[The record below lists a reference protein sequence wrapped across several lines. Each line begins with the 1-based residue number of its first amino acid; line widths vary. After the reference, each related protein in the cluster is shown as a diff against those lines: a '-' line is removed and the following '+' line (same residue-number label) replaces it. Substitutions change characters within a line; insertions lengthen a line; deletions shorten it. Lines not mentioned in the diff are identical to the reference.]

1 MKTVLMSLFIFFLF
15 TGCNENIPE
24 VHASGKKVHIGLIFA
39 DNDNLMHKRLKVFK
53 VFQKQWGLL
62 DNGDELVL
70 HAVSIKKDAL
80 SCFNN
85 LLKEEKM
92 SAVISFLDSTLM
104 LDLKQSIEK
113 NKVPVISIIATHS
126 KVNEIKYVS
135 RICLNNPWQA
145 SVAAAYIRDELFI
158 SNINIIRDE
167 SNDFSLELSHLFQ
180 ERYKKMGGKVFSVF
194 NIKELENSPKDFIK
208 KMNENKV
215 EALFLTINAQKTEK
229 VMKLLQKL
237 NHKVTV
243 LAHDGL
249 LSAFNTKFPKEI
261 YLLDNIFVI
270 DNYADDV
277 KLSKKGRLLQKYKLD
292 KRGFFDS
299 YNGLSYDSWSLLRA
313 ALNRCKDYS
322 GECVNDYMRNASR
335 VEGVVEAFSMKDGN
349 ALRAVYVNKIKDA
362 KMKIRVK
369 VY

>member
-15 TGCNENIPE
+15 MGCNENTQE
-24 VHASGKKVHIGLIFA
+24 VQASGKKVHIGLIFT
-39 DNDNLMHKRLKVFK
+39 DNDSLMHKRLKVFK
-53 VFQKQWGLL
+53 VFQKQWGRL

-70 HAVSIKKDAL
+70 HVVSAKKDAL

-113 NKVPVISIIATHS
+113 NKVPVMSIIATHS

-167 SNDFSLELSHLFQ
+167 RNDFSLELSDLFE
-180 ERYKKMGGKVFSVF
+180 ERYKKMGGRVVSVFSV
-194 NIKELENSPKDFIK
+194 KGLENDPQNFIK
-208 KMNENKV
+208 KMNENKID
-215 EALFLTINAQKTEK
+215 ALFLTINAQKTKELI
-229 VMKLLQKL
+229 KLLHKL
-237 NHKVTV
+237 NHKVTI
-243 LAHDGL
+243 LTHDGL
-249 LSAFNTKFPKEI
+249 LSAFKTKFPEEA

-277 KLSKKGRLLQKYKLD
+277 RLSTKARILQKYKLD
-292 KRGFFDS
+292 KKGFFDS

-313 ALNRCKDYS
+313 ALNRCKNYS
-322 GECVNDYMRNASR
+322 GECVNNYMRNASR
-335 VEGVVEAFSMKDGN
+335 VEGVVEVFSMKEGN
-349 ALRAVYVNKIKDA
+349 ALRAVYVNKIKDS